1 MVGTVAGDFFRG
13 IYLAEVRSGR
23 VLVVDDQIE
32 LAENIA
38 EILQGLGLETDVA
51 APPKPD

>member
-1 MVGTVAGDFFRG
+1 MK
-13 IYLAEVRSGR
+13 SGR

-38 EILQGLGLETDVA
+38 EILQGIGFDTEVA
-51 APPKPD
+51 G